1 MSEYQYY
8 EFVAID
14 RPLDDRQFAEVRA
27 LSTRARITATRFVNE
42 YHWGDLKADPRQL
55 VEQYFDA
62 HLYVTD
68 WGTHRFLFK
77 VPRALLD
84 AEAVEPYLL
93 DECVSAWIAGESL
106 VIDLT
111 SDGYDGDWEEGAED
125 SLSVLVGVRAEL
137 AAGDLRA
144 LYLAW
149 LAGYGTWEWDEDAF
163 GREHDDELEPPVP
176 SGLRSL
182 TAPQRGLADF
192 LRLDPDLLEVAA
204 EASPDLAAAAEEP
217 EELAAWIAG
226 LPPADKDELLLR
238 VARDDAALVHLELLH
253 RFRAVTPRPR
263 TVGERTVADLLGE
276 AARRRAVRE
285 RAEAEAEERERARV
299 AARAA
304 RDRERRLER
313 LAAEGEAVWTR
324 VEALVTTAKPR
335 DYDAA
340 AALLSDLKAL
350 ADRDERMDRFDIRV
364 ADLRTRYANRPAL
377 LRRLATV

>member
-42 YHWGDLKADPRQL
+42 YHWGDLKADPRRL

-77 VPRALLD
+77 VPRALLG

-93 DECVSAWIAGESL
+93 DECVSAWTAGDSL

-137 AAGDLRA
+137 AAGDMRA

-149 LAGYGTWEWDEDAF
+149 LAGYGTWEWDEAAF

-182 TAPQRGLADF
+182 TASQRGLADF

-204 EASPDLAAAAEEP
+204 EASPDLEAAAEEP
-217 EELAAWIAG
+217 EELAVWIAG
-226 LPPADKDELLLR
+226 LPPAEKDELLLR
-238 VARDDAALVHLELLH
+238 VARGEAALVHLELLH

-263 TVGERTVADLLGE
+263 PIGERTVADLLDG
-276 AARRRAVRE
+276 AARRRAARE

-299 AARAA
+299 AARAV

-340 AALLSDLKAL
+340 AALLSDLKVL